1 MIEEWGEKCPV
12 PKVNK
17 LLVLLLFVFLLE
29 AVYIVYIKE
38 EADKEYDL
46 LIQLKSLNLIYQKI
60 DFVFDKKN
68 THQSFD
74 EIVRNIQQF
83 NAVLEKIH
91 LLTSLY
97 DVTRNR
103 EFSDLYHDL
112 QHDYQ
117 YSQEYVERYK
127 SWDSLTVN
135 SIRLIFDVHE
145 HLQKL
150 INENVSAD
158 QRNIFIREIGDIV
171 RMTAL
176 LSYDGLSDAELIR
189 RKMKFIKGL
198 VSSNAVLS
206 KQMTQLDKH
215 FEILFEGYEVMEL
228 LKEENKLLN
237 ISQTIERLRNILL
250 KDFKSQD
257 KENYINIYVSN
268 ALIIVLFM
276 ILFITNRKESKL
288 HYKIC
293 KMNYVLE
300 DNVNELES
308 VNDSMRKLMDKLD
321 KNVITSKTDKKGV
334 ITYASEAFC
343 KISGYTRDEL
353 IGRPHNIVRHPD
365 MPKEAYKEIWS
376 VIQSGKEWNG
386 EIKNA
391 TKSKGYYWVD
401 VTISPEFNEA
411 GEITGYSAIRHD
423 ITAKKELEVLSRSL
437 EDQVKFRTQELE
449 EMVNKVEM
457 LSITDELTQLYNRR
471 YYTQIMDT
479 EIKRAER
486 NKNCFN
492 YVLIDI
498 DNFKRYND
506 TYGHQSGD
514 VVLKE
519 VSNALILECKRPN
532 DFIFRMGGEEF
543 VVIFTS
549 DNKEQA
555 IAFSQKIIQVIAALK
570 IEHLKNPPFNVLTVS
585 GGLVSYNT
593 QDHNMDEGLLYKKAD
608 KLLYQAKEEGRNN
621 IKF

>member
-1 MIEEWGEKCPV
+1 MIDKGVVKCPE
-12 PKVNK
+12 PKMNK
-17 LLVLLLFVFLLE
+17 LLLLLLFAFLIE
-29 AVYIVYIKE
+29 AVYIAYVKE
-38 EADKEYDL
+38 VTDKEYGL

-74 EIVRNIQQF
+74 EIVRNTQQF
-83 NAVLEKIH
+83 SAVLEKIN
-91 LLTSLY
+91 SLASRY
-97 DVTRNR
+97 GTTRNR
-103 EFSDLYHDL
+103 EFLGLYQDL
-112 QHDYQ
+112 QQNYQ
-117 YSQEYVERYK
+117 NSQEYVERYK
-127 SWDSLTVN
+127 SWDSLTDN
-135 SIRLIFDVHE
+135 SIRLIFEMHE
-145 HLQKL
+145 HVQKL

-158 QRNIFIREIGDIV
+158 QGNIFLREIGDIV

-176 LSYDGLSDAELIR
+176 LSFDGMSDAEMIR
-189 RKMKFIKGL
+189 KKMKLIKEL

-206 KQMTQLDKH
+206 KQITQLDKH
-215 FEILFEGYEVMEL
+215 VEILFEGYEVMQS
-228 LKEENKLLN
+228 LKDENKLLN
-237 ISQTIERLRNILL
+237 INQTIERLHNILL

-257 KENYINIYVSN
+257 KENYKNIYVSN
-268 ALIIVLFM
+268 ALIIVLFV
-276 ILFITNRKESKL
+276 ILFITNKKESKL

-293 KMNYVLE
+293 NMNYELE
-300 DNVNELES
+300 KNVNELES
-308 VNDSMRKLMDKLD
+308 VNDSMSKLMDKLD

-353 IGRPHNIVRHPD
+353 IGHPHNIVRHPD
-365 MPKEAYKEIWS
+365 MPKEVYKEIWS
-376 VIQSGKEWNG
+376 VIQSGKEWSG

-391 TKSKGYYWVD
+391 TKSKEFYWVD

-437 EDQVKFRTQELE
+437 EDQVKIRTQELE

-471 YYTQIMDT
+471 YYSQIMDT

-492 YVLIDI
+492 YILIDI

-506 TYGHQSGD
+506 NYGHQAGD

-555 IAFSQKIIQVIAALK
+555 ITFSQKIIKVIAALK
-570 IEHLKNPPFNVLTVS
+570 IEHLNNPPFNVLTVS

-593 QDHNMDEGLLYKKAD
+593 QDHNMDEGMLYKKAD
-608 KLLYQAKEEGRNN
+608 KLLYQAKDEGRNN